1 LQYIPL
7 TELLAGVAE
16 EAAELAQ
23 AALKLRRVLDGTNP
37 TPKSRA
43 EAMLDFEEEIADVQL
58 YLDRIAYDRVQVANV
73 KKIKAE
79 RWKTRLSNNNK
90 TEQKFAPQCTTGCD
104 KV

>member
-1 LQYIPL
+1 MQYLPL

-79 RWKTRLSNNNK
+79 R
-90 TEQKFAPQCTTGCD
+90 
-104 KV
+104 

>member
-1 LQYIPL
+1 MQYLPL

-37 TPKSRA
+37 TPKSYTDA
-43 EAMLDFEEEIADVQL
+43 ILDFEEEIADVQL
-58 YLDRIAYDRVQVANV
+58 YLDRIAYNKTHVADV

-90 TEQKFAPQCTTGCD
+90 TEQKFAPQCTNGCD